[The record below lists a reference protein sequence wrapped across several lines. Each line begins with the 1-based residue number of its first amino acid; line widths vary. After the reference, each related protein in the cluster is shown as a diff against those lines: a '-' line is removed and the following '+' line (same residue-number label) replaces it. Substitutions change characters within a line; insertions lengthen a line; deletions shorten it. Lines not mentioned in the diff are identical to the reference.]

1 MALLPFVFG
10 RGCFF
15 AICAVA
21 AGISATA
28 LAQDATRDVSS
39 EPSVA
44 QAPDGGASPSG
55 QAAPG
60 QPDVTGKTFGGRAA
74 TSAVIEQQTKRR
86 RDAARAVPKTGEWR
100 EDWLKGP
107 SALGEWGGYRQQL
120 EDAGVSLSGFS
131 ITNIMGNVT
140 GGNRRSTA
148 AASFNLLALD
158 LDFSRLAGLPGL
170 LVHAEGWAAR
180 GNNPS
185 TPGRINN
192 LLGVAQ
198 AYTPSGFYLGQ
209 LYAELTLFDNA
220 LMLQAGRMATS
231 NNFATLP
238 VALNYVS
245 VANNPIPISLPINT
259 VPFTNYPHQWA
270 AVGTLTPIPQI
281 QLTGGVY
288 NGDRRSSRL
297 KATNGLDWT
306 FQPEDG
312 VMGVGQISL
321 LLNQEAGDQ
330 GLPGTYYFGGFTNTN
345 DYDGLNGA
353 GDKGSNYGFY
363 WMGQQMVYREGGPGS
378 SEGLTPW
385 LAVAYQPQDSINL
398 LPVYVAGGAVYEG
411 LVPGR
416 DIDTT
421 ALAVYHA
428 ELSNAVP
435 EATGETL
442 LEVNYT
448 YWALPWLGLTPSFQ
462 YVCNPNGGG
471 SDDDAAVFG
480 GQILVN
486 F

>member
-1 MALLPFVFG
+1 MALRSSAF
-10 RGCFF
+10 RSGCLFT
-15 AICAVA
+15 ACAVV
-21 AGISATA
+21 GLSAPA
-28 LAQDATRDVSS
+28 WAQEPTPDVSP
-39 EPSVA
+39 EPSSA
-44 QAPDGGASPSG
+44 QAPVGSAAPSN
-55 QAAPG
+55 QAAPV
-60 QPDVTGKTFGGRAA
+60 QPNVTGKTYGGKAA
-74 TSAVIEQQTKRR
+74 TSAVIKEQTKQRR
-86 RDAARAVPKTGEWR
+86 EAAKAVPKTGEWR
-100 EDWLKGP
+100 QDWLKGP
-107 SALGEWGGYRQQL
+107 SALGDWAGYRQQI
-120 EDAGVSLSGFS
+120 EDAGISLSGFS
-131 ITNIMGNVT
+131 ITDIMGNVT

-158 LDFSRLAGLPGL
+158 LDFGRLASLPGFL
-170 LVHAEGWAAR
+170 IHAEGWGAR

-185 TPGRINN
+185 TRGRINN

-270 AVGTLTPIPQI
+270 AVGTLTPMPQI
-281 QLTGGVY
+281 QVTGGVY

-306 FQPEDG
+306 FQPQDG
-312 VMGVGQISL
+312 IMGVGQISL
-321 LLNQEAGDQ
+321 LLNQGAGDT
-330 GLPGTYYFGGFTNTN
+330 GLPGIYYFGGFYNTN
-345 DYDGLNGA
+345 DYERLNGS

-363 WMGQQMVYREGGPGS
+363 WMAQQMIYREGGPES

-385 LAVAYQPQDSINL
+385 LAIAYQPQDSINL
-398 LPVYVAGGAVYEG
+398 LPVYVAGGLVYEG

-416 DIDTT
+416 DIDTM

-428 ELSNAVP
+428 EVSNALP
-435 EATGETL
+435 NTTGETVV
-442 LEVNYT
+442 EVNYT
-448 YWALPWLGLTPSFQ
+448 YWALPWLGLTPDFQ
-462 YVCNPNGGG
+462 YVFNPNGGG
-471 SDDDAAVFG
+471 SNDDVAVFG

>member
-1 MALLPFVFG
+1 LFTV
-10 RGCFF
+10 
-15 AICAVA
+15 CAVA
-21 AGISATA
+21 GLSAAA
-28 LAQDATRDVSS
+28 LAQEATGDLSPD
-39 EPSVA
+39 PSLA
-44 QAPDGGASPSG
+44 QTPGDSAPPAG
-55 QAAPG
+55 QVV
-60 QPDVTGKTFGGRAA
+60 QPNVTGKTYGGKAA
-74 TSAVIEQQTKRR
+74 TSALIKEQTKRR
-86 RDAARAVPKTGEWR
+86 REAARAVPKTGEWR
-100 EDWLKGP
+100 QDWLKGP
-107 SALGEWGGYRQQL
+107 SALGDWGGYRQQI
-120 EDAGVSLSGFS
+120 EDAGISLSGFS
-131 ITNIMGNVT
+131 ITNIMSNVT

-158 LDFSRLAGLPGL
+158 LDFARLAGLPGF
-170 LVHAEGWAAR
+170 LVHAEGWRAR

-185 TPGRINN
+185 TRGRINN

-209 LYAELTLFDNA
+209 LYAELSLYDNA
-220 LMLQAGRMATS
+220 LVLQAGRMATS

-245 VANNPIPISLPINT
+245 VANNPIPISLPIDT

-270 AVGTLTPIPQI
+270 AVGTFTPTPQI

-306 FQPEDG
+306 FQPQDG

-321 LLNQEAGDQ
+321 LLNRGAEDTGR
-330 GLPGTYYFGGFTNTN
+330 LPGTYYFGGFYNTN
-345 DYDGLNGA
+345 DYERLNGM
-353 GDKGSNYGFY
+353 GEKGSNYGFY
-363 WMGQQMVYREGGPGS
+363 WMGQQMVYREGGPES

-385 LAVAYQPQDSINL
+385 LAIAYQPQDSINL
-398 LPVYVAGGAVYEG
+398 LPLYLAGGLVYEG

-416 DIDTT
+416 NIDTT
-421 ALAVYHA
+421 ALAVYHG
-428 ELSNAVP
+428 EVSNALP
-435 EATGETL
+435 NTTGETV

-448 YWALPWLGLTPSFQ
+448 YWALPWLGLTPDFQ
-462 YVCNPNGGG
+462 YVFNPNGG
-471 SDDDAAVFG
+471 SSNNDAAVLG

>member
-1 MALLPFVFG
+1 MALRSVGL
-10 RGCFF
+10 RGGCLFTV
-15 AICAVA
+15 CAVA
-21 AGISATA
+21 GLSASA
-28 LAQDATRDVSS
+28 LAQEPTRDVPPESS
-39 EPSVA
+39 SAP
-44 QAPDGGASPSG
+44 APDGGTSPAD
-55 QAAPG
+55 QAV
-60 QPDVTGKTFGGRAA
+60 QPNVTGKTFGGRAA
-74 TSAVIEQQTKRR
+74 TSALIKEQTKQRR
-86 RDAARAVPKTGEWR
+86 EAAGAVPKTGEWR
-100 EDWLKGP
+100 QDWLKGP
-107 SALGEWGGYRQQL
+107 SALGDWAGYRQQI
-120 EDAGVSLSGFS
+120 EDAGISLSGFS

-140 GGNRRSTA
+140 GGTRRSTT

-158 LDFSRLAGLPGL
+158 LDFARLAGLPGL
-170 LVHAEGWAAR
+170 LVHAEGWGAR

-185 TPGRINN
+185 TRGRINN

-209 LYAELTLFDNA
+209 LYAELRLFDNA
-220 LMLQAGRMATS
+220 LMMQAGRMATA

-270 AVGTLTPIPQI
+270 AVGTLTPTPQI
-281 QLTGGVY
+281 QVTGGVY

-312 VMGVGQISL
+312 VMGVGQIAL
-321 LLNQEAGDQ
+321 LLNRTPGDT
-330 GLPGTYYFGGFTNTN
+330 GLPGTYYFGGFYNTN
-345 DYDGLNGA
+345 DDERLNGRGEK
-353 GDKGSNYGFY
+353 GDNYGFY
-363 WMGQQMVYREGGPGS
+363 WMAQQMVYREGGPAS

-385 LAVAYQPQDSINL
+385 LAIAYQPRESINL
-398 LPVYVAGGAVYEG
+398 LPVYIAGGAVYEG

-421 ALAVYHA
+421 ALGVYHA
-428 ELSNAVP
+428 KVSDSLP
-435 EATGETL
+435 GTTGETL

-462 YVCNPNGGG
+462 FVFNQNGRG
-471 SDDDAAVFG
+471 SDNDAAVFG

>member
-1 MALLPFVFG
+1 MALLPFASA
-10 RGCFF
+10 RSFF
-15 AICAVA
+15 YAISAI
-21 AGISATA
+21 AGGVSATA
-28 LAQDATRDVSS
+28 WAQDATGDVSS
-39 EPSVA
+39 EPSFA
-44 QAPDGGASPSG
+44 QAPGDSASPSG

-60 QPDVTGKTFGGRAA
+60 QVNVTGKTFGGRAA
-74 TSAVIEQQTKRR
+74 TSAVIEQQTKQR
-86 RDAARAVPKTGEWR
+86 RDAARAVRKTGEWR

-107 SALGEWGGYRQQL
+107 SALGEWGGYRQQI
-120 EDAGVSLSGFS
+120 EDAGLSLSGFS

-158 LDFSRLAGLPGL
+158 LDFGRLASLPGF
-170 LVHAEGWAAR
+170 LVHAEGWGAR

-185 TPGRINN
+185 TRGRINN

-209 LYAELTLFDNA
+209 LYAELRLFDNS
-220 LMLQAGRMATS
+220 LTLQAGRMATS

-245 VANNPIPISLPINT
+245 VANNPIPITLPINT

-270 AVGTLTPIPQI
+270 AVGTVTPAPRIRM
-281 QLTGGVY
+281 TGGVY

-306 FQPEDG
+306 FQPQDG

-321 LLNQEAGDQ
+321 LLNQGAGDQ
-330 GLPGTYYFGGFTNTN
+330 GLPGTYYFGAFTNTN
-345 DYDGLNGA
+345 DYDRLNGT
-353 GDKGSNYGFY
+353 GEKGSNYGFY
-363 WMGQQMVYREGGPGS
+363 WMAQQMVYREGGPGS

-385 LAVAYQPQDSINL
+385 LAIAYQPQDSINL
-398 LPVYVAGGAVYEG
+398 LPVYIAGGSVYEG

-416 DIDTT
+416 NIDTV

-435 EATGETL
+435 DATGETL

-462 YVCNPNGGG
+462 YVFNPSGGG
-471 SDDDAAVFG
+471 SNDDAAVFG